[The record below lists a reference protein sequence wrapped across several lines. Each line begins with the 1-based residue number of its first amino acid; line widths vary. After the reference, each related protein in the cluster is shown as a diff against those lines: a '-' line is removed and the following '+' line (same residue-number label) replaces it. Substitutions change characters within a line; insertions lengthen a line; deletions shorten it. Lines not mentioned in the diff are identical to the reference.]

1 MPTPELAP
9 SAVIAEKIIASA
21 LPLAAIEGWTVSVYE
36 KAVNAAGMTEAEAAL
51 AFPGGPQTIVPVF
64 FDIRLKALQTQIS
77 QLPLDEMRIRERVT
91 SGVELWI
98 DGLSDYPAAAR
109 KALDWCAV
117 HPLSN
122 HSLPSI
128 VWSVADAIWKGIGD
142 ESSGFTFVSKRT
154 TLSAVMTSTLAVWRK
169 HADEKSEWKAFLDRR
184 IEDVMAFEK
193 FKASVKV
200 PRFA

>member
-21 LPLAAIEGWTVSVYE
+21 LPLAAVEGWTLSVFE
-36 KAVNAAGMTEAEAAL
+36 KAVIAAGVTEGEAAL
-51 AFPGGPQTIVPVF
+51 AFPGGPETLVPVY
-64 FDIRLKALQTQIS
+64 FDTQLNSLKAEIAA
-77 QLPLDEMRIRERVT
+77 LPLEDMRIRERVT
-91 SGVELWI
+91 KGVELWL
-98 DGLSDYPAAAR
+98 DGLSAHPVAAR

-122 HSLPSI
+122 HSVPSI

-154 TLSAVMTSTLAVWRK
+154 TLSAVITSTLAVWRK
-169 HADEKSEWKAFLDRR
+169 HADEKPEWKAFLDRR

-193 FKASVKV
+193 FKAGIKV